1 MKNIEQI
8 IKKSLENH
16 ELPYN
21 EAAWEL
27 MSKRLDGTTP
37 SPLYRKWW
45 VAASVGTILVG
56 SALFFGLN
64 SQSESTQET
73 KNSTPVVSQNATT
86 SQTNSHSENRLGKNN
101 NTNPQTNTHQTE
113 EQLLNVTQHTPT
125 EHINNQT
132 TDVAHTA
139 QSTKGDGNAKNA
151 TTQNSQG
158 SVKSTVDNSGEQ
170 KTNYLLATSNKTK
183 YCIGDDIEIGNP
195 NENVSV
201 SVIQNNRT
209 IASVKPGAKKIFEAA
224 NEGSIDLIVGNQKQ
238 TITVSKPISDLYISV
253 DPTLLYEDGIPAI
266 RFTVSG
272 SNTPVHWTVEKHAY
286 ETENGA
292 LIVHPY
298 KGKEITVSAS
308 AKDQNGCA
316 VVEPKT
322 ITLSENYN
330 LNAQEAI
337 DLNSSDSRVSTFMPH
352 ALKERNTPF
361 ELYIYDAKS
370 GRVIYKTTD
379 VSAGW
384 NGVDSNTGEVLK
396 NGTVVLWKVVLG
408 NPNPGEPSD
417 YKGTI
422 VIKTQ

>member
-1 MKNIEQI
+1 MKNIDQI

-21 EAAWEL
+21 EAAWES

-37 SPLYRKWW
+37 SPFYRKWW
-45 VAASVGTILVG
+45 VAASIGTVLVG
-56 SALFFGLN
+56 SALFFALN
-64 SQSESTQET
+64 SQSESNQKA
-73 KNSTPVVSQNATT
+73 KNSEPVMSQNTT
-86 SQTNSHSENRLGKNN
+86 TTQTDNHPESRLKKID
-101 NTNPQTNTHQTE
+101 NTTPQTNTHHTE
-113 EQLLNVTQHTPT
+113 NRLLSGTQSAPADNA
-125 EHINNQT
+125 NNQSVET
-132 TDVAHTA
+132 HLA
-139 QSTKGDGNAKNA
+139 QSSKGDANSKNA

-158 SVKSTVDNSGEQ
+158 SVKTPLDEGGVQ
-170 KTNYLLATSNKTK
+170 KTNYLPVNTNKTK

-195 NENVSV
+195 NENTSV
-201 SVIQNNRT
+201 SVIQNNKT
-209 IASVKPGAKKIFEAA
+209 ILTVKPGAKKIFTASS
-224 NEGSIDLIVGNQKQ
+224 EGTIDLVVGNQKQ
-238 TITVSKPISDLYISV
+238 TISVSKPISDLYISV
-253 DPTLLYEDGIPAI
+253 DPTLLYEDGVPAI

-272 SNTPVHWTVEKHAY
+272 NNTPVHWTVEKHAF

-298 KGKEITVSAS
+298 KGKEISVSAS
-308 AKDQNGCA
+308 AKDQNGCV

-322 ITLSENYN
+322 ITLSEDYN

-337 DLNSSDSRVSTFMPH
+337 DLNSSDSRVSTFMPY
-352 ALKERNTPF
+352 ALKERKTPF

-384 NGVDSNTGEVLK
+384 NGVDINTGEVLK
-396 NGTVVLWKVVLG
+396 NGTVVLWKVVMG
-408 NPNPGEPSD
+408 NPNPGEPRE

>member
-8 IKKSLENH
+8 IKESLENH

-21 EAAWEL
+21 EAAWESL
-27 MSKRLDGTTP
+27 SKRLDGTTP
-37 SPLYRKWW
+37 SPFYRKWW
-45 VAASVGTILVG
+45 VAASVGTVLVG
-56 SALFFGLN
+56 SALFFALN
-64 SQSESTQET
+64 SQSDSKQDT
-73 KNSTPVVSQNATT
+73 KNSTPVISQNSTI
-86 SQTNSHSENRLGKNN
+86 
-101 NTNPQTNTHQTE
+101 PQTNNHSESRLSANNNANPQANTLQTE
-113 EQLLNVTQHTPT
+113 EHLVNRTQSTPIEHTT
-125 EHINNQT
+125 NQPI
-132 TDVAHTA
+132 DVAHVSSNPKDAA
-139 QSTKGDGNAKNA
+139 QKNSTSQNVSNSPKGA
-151 TTQNSQG
+151 
-158 SVKSTVDNSGEQ
+158 VDNSGEQ
-170 KTNYLLATSNKTK
+170 KTNFLPATSNKAK
-183 YCIGDDIEIGNP
+183 YCIGDEIEIGNP
-195 NENVSV
+195 NENTSV
-201 SVIQNNRT
+201 SVIQNNKT
-209 IASVKPGAKKIFEAA
+209 ILTVKPGAKKILVAS
-224 NEGSIDLIVGNQKQ
+224 NEGAIDLVVGNQKQ
-238 TITVSKPISDLYISV
+238 TITVSKPTSDLYISV

-272 SNTPVHWTVEKHAY
+272 NNSPVHWTVENHAY

-298 KGKEITVSAS
+298 KGKEITVSAA
-308 AKDQNGCA
+308 AKDQNGCS
-316 VVEPKT
+316 VIEPKT

-352 ALKERNTPF
+352 ALKERKTPF

-396 NGTVVLWKVVLG
+396 NGTVVLWKVVMG
-408 NPNPGEPSD
+408 NPNPGEPRD